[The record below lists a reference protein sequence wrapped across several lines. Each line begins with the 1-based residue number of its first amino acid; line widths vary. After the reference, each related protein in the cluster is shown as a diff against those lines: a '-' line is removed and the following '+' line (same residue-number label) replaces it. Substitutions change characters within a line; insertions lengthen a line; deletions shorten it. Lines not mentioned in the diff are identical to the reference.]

1 MTITSSNL
9 IRFSDSTTIRQ
20 RVMKALVA
28 DGLMDPQRG
37 PNPRIT
43 SNAEVVL
50 KRRYLAK
57 DREGKPVEDV
67 DQMFRRVARNLAGA
81 DQLYG
86 ATEDEVSDTEEAFY
100 RAMKGLEFLPN
111 SPTLMNAG
119 RELQQLSACFVLPVK
134 DSLDSIFEMVKAT
147 ALIHKSGGG
156 TGFAF
161 SQLRPSG
168 DVVGSTGGIA
178 SGPVSFIRA
187 FDTAT
192 DVVKQGGTRR
202 GANMGILHVT
212 HPDIMKF
219 IHSKEDGQNLSN
231 FNISVAV
238 TEEFM
243 RKAEKGEEYDLINPR
258 TGVVTKQLNA
268 GDVFKELVDMA
279 WTTGDPGI
287 IFLDRINRD
296 NPNPQ
301 LGEIESTNP
310 CGEQPLLPFRIV
322 QPRLTEPCPDAE
334 VQLRRGHHRL
344 GEAGAHRGHRCPLA
358 GQRGR
363 HEQLP
368 PTRNRRDEQE
378 DPAHR
383 PRRDGLRRHAPADGH
398 PIRLGGG
405 PRGRRAGDG
414 FHL

>member
-57 DREGKPVEDV
+57 DREGKPVEVV

-243 RKAEKGEEYDLINPR
+243 EQGGE
-258 TGVVTKQLNA
+258 
-268 GDVFKELVDMA
+268 
-279 WTTGDPGI
+279 
-287 IFLDRINRD
+287 
-296 NPNPQ
+296 
-301 LGEIESTNP
+301 
-310 CGEQPLLPFRIV
+310 
-322 QPRLTEPCPDAE
+322 
-334 VQLRRGHHRL
+334 
-344 GEAGAHRGHRCPLA
+344 
-358 GQRGR
+358 
-363 HEQLP
+363 
-368 PTRNRRDEQE
+368 
-378 DPAHR
+378 
-383 PRRDGLRRHAPADGH
+383 GLRSTTSST
-398 PIRLGGG
+398 
-405 PRGRRAGDG
+405 RA
-414 FHL
+414 LAL